1 VIELRDLFRVYST
14 PEGDAAALQG
24 LSLDVRDGEI
34 VSILGPSGAGKS
46 SLLRILAGLDA
57 PSAGTARVDGVDL
70 GRTTRRAR
78 AAYRTHT
85 IGYADQHYQRALAPE
100 LTARELVAL
109 PLGMRGATRR
119 ERLARAD
126 QLLDRVALAERRDQ
140 RPAELSGGEQQ
151 RVAVCAA
158 IAHRPRLLLADE
170 PTGELDRASAHLVYE
185 AIGRLARAERCTCVI
200 VSHDPE
206 SATVAD
212 RVLQIRD
219 GRVSHESARDA
230 GFAEEIVVGKG
241 GWLHLPEELLR
252 RAGVTDRLTAKLEG
266 DRLVLRSARTS
277 VTPSDPVPVT
287 CQAPGFE
294 GVAVSLRNVS
304 KAFGSRRVL
313 DGIDAEFERGSLHAV
328 TGPSGSGKTTFLNLI
343 AGLELPD
350 EGAVLVDGEDVA
362 ALDRSGRAR
371 IRAAKI
377 GYVGQQ
383 PGLIPH
389 LSALENVEL
398 ALALRDVR
406 ADAHEALAS
415 VGLEER
421 ATQRVAR
428 LSTGERGRVAL
439 ARALAARPAVLLAD
453 EPTSRLDEAN
463 ARAAAALLADLART
477 HGVAIV
483 CATHDQAVIEQ
494 ADRELALA

>member
-1 VIELRDLFRVYST
+1 
-14 PEGDAAALQG
+14 
-24 LSLDVRDGEI
+24 
-34 VSILGPSGAGKS
+34 
-46 SLLRILAGLDA
+46 
-57 PSAGTARVDGVDL
+57 
-70 GRTTRRAR
+70 
-78 AAYRTHT
+78 
-85 IGYADQHYQRALAPE
+85 
-100 LTARELVAL
+100 
-109 PLGMRGATRR
+109 
-119 ERLARAD
+119 
-126 QLLDRVALAERRDQ
+126 
-140 RPAELSGGEQQ
+140 
-151 RVAVCAA
+151 
-158 IAHRPRLLLADE
+158 
-170 PTGELDRASAHLVYE
+170 
-185 AIGRLARAERCTCVI
+185 
-200 VSHDPE
+200 
-206 SATVAD
+206 
-212 RVLQIRD
+212 
-219 GRVSHESARDA
+219 
-230 GFAEEIVVGKG
+230 
-241 GWLHLPEELLR
+241 
-252 RAGVTDRLTAKLEG
+252 
-266 DRLVLRSARTS
+266 
-277 VTPSDPVPVT
+277 
-287 CQAPGFE
+287 
-294 GVAVSLRNVS
+294 LRNVS

-494 ADRELALA
+494 ADRELALT